1 MITWIDQNL
10 ALIITGSILGLATSF
25 IYSTGHNAFLSRGN
39 FQSKTSATEIISA
52 AILLRGLSTPVI
64 HRNISIPLSYRIGTL
79 SLAGL
84 VIILVASLNNK
95 EVTNRKFQSKSS
107 AEIYGIGLLL
117 ILADLLLVVSEV

>member
-1 MITWIDQNL
+1 MIPWIDQNL

-25 IYSTGHNAFLSRGN
+25 IYSTGHNAFHSRGN
-39 FQSKTSATEIISA
+39 FQSKTSATEIRSA
-52 AILLRGLSTPVI
+52 AILLTGLLTPVI
-64 HRNISIPLSYRIGTL
+64 HKNISIPLSYQIGTL

-95 EVTNRKFQSKSS
+95 EVTNWKFQSKSS

-117 ILADLLLVVSEV
+117 ILADFLVL

>member
-1 MITWIDQNL
+1 MTVIPWIDQNL
-10 ALIITGSILGLATSF
+10 ALIFTGSILGLATSF

-39 FQSKTSATEIISA
+39 FQSKTSATEIRSA
-52 AILLRGLSTPVI
+52 AILLTGLLTPVI
-64 HRNISIPLSYRIGTL
+64 HKNISIPLSYQIGTL

-95 EVTNRKFQSKSS
+95 EVTNWKFQSRSS

-117 ILADLLLVVSEV
+117 ITVDIFLL